1 MRGLMGRLSPVLVG
15 YRVKIKH
22 SLAVEAP
29 AGLPSSLAADCSE
42 AAAVFQLYI

>member
-1 MRGLMGRLSPVLVG
+1 MRGLMGRISPVLVG

-29 AGLPSSLAADCSE
+29 AGLPSSSLAADFSE
-42 AAAVFQLYI
+42 PAAVL